1 MGPLSVKILSSKIT
15 MVNAQVALAIERPAD
30 AGSGG
35 PYLHLTPKQKY
46 SIGKRPRADKHI
58 SPLQLSFS

>member
-46 SIGKRPRADKHI
+46 SIGKRADKHI

>member
-46 SIGKRPRADKHI
+46 SIGKRADKHI
-58 SPLQLSFS
+58 